1 MIIDWNQIIAITYR
15 IDRDSNFSF
24 SNSFRCFILKDTA
37 WAIAEGNLEFRSV
50 RNATLVHLLSQL
62 RRRLRTPT
70 KALPWSISKSQAF
83 RSRNWTP
90 IFSCSLSRYI
100 DRDLL
105 VHVAKMR
112 QAAALA
118 AGPLYVLCQVIFTS
132 SILEGF
138 IYTIASTYTHTTTSI
153 QPAIQTILELSL
165 SSHGKIHTNEIRKF
179 CLVIQM
185 NSLRTKKKC
194 KNSWVAAPRWELGRF
209 TLGKWTDCFVGV
221 TLRFYCQAMIFIH
234 QWKPLTF
241 LSSVAQIL
249 DISLLSSWESSMQE
263 SSVFLGNVLWKAD
276 RGCYQCHDCRRV
288 CWKGRKT
295 GPEDIDSQVF
305 VRNQVNGRS
314 LGGLQTQLATLHRE
328 CLV

>member
-1 MIIDWNQIIAITYR
+1 MSDNM
-15 IDRDSNFSF
+15 SV
-24 SNSFRCFILKDTA
+24 
-37 WAIAEGNLEFRSV
+37 GNLEFRSV

-83 RSRNWTP
+83 RSRNQTP

-194 KNSWVAAPRWELGRF
+194 KNSRVAAPRWELGRF

-221 TLRFYCQAMIFIH
+221 TLRFYCQAWYSFTNENRLLSCH
-234 QWKPLTF
+234 RWLRFLT
-241 LSSVAQIL
+241 SRY
-249 DISLLSSWESSMQE
+249 SLLGS
-263 SSVFLGNVLWKAD
+263 L
-276 RGCYQCHDCRRV
+276 QC
-288 CWKGRKT
+288 
-295 GPEDIDSQVF
+295 
-305 VRNQVNGRS
+305 RS
-314 LGGLQTQLATLHRE
+314 LLCFWAMFFEKRIGVVISVMTVVEFAGKVTKQVPKILIVRFLFE
-328 CLV
+328 IKWMGVV